1 MWNRFLLNP
10 SAFRAQI
17 VGASLTLVF
26 PAVLA
31 MSCSAASP
39 TGGPNGSGGNNA
51 TGSGGKS
58 AAGGSGPAPC
68 ANMCGTPAACVDVKT
83 DAKNCGACNTVCG
96 TDKPFCV
103 SATCSANCPTPLCN
117 GACVD
122 FTTSASNC
130 GACGTACSA
139 SQTCTAGVC
148 TAIPVGSGGSGSGGG
163 SSTGGGSSSGGS
175 GGGTVVAPP
184 GRNGCVVKAGMIS
197 DFEEGA
203 AVMAPV
209 VIASEGRTGTWG
221 IFNDASKTTEK
232 MTVEASGGTADCD
245 KFALHVTG
253 SGYNDYVGFG
263 MNFAGTGEVPTVY
276 DGAAKQFTGIRFK
289 AKAGSGAD
297 PKSPVRFNI
306 STPFTEDIANPPG
319 ACKVG
324 AKTTEKAERPCYQ
337 HLGKFLPPGTGADQL
352 TTTFKSYTFCFDRDL
367 YPLSLPSN
375 LKPADRDA
383 TAANLLKLQ
392 FQFNQ
397 GKDYSNYPAKGAQ
410 YPLFAKSLPFDFWV
424 DDVEFITGE
433 CSSPVT
439 PSPSNGSPAKAF
451 PQNAGVG
458 SCMPATNA
466 SKFSSAIAKV
476 YANWVKTF
484 VKGKTIVAPE
494 QENHVTSEAMGYGLL
509 IAAAMGDKA
518 QFDAFAEYAGSGLLK
533 WRDDQSGSASD
544 ADLDIAY
551 AYLMANLQWPGAGYD
566 TKSNSVADGIK
577 SSDIVDSVI
586 TGGSMF
592 HDAPYNPSYFAPA
605 WMRKLKGLSDF
616 VAKNYTLVDANVT
629 AGTSGVPT
637 DWADKVTGKPAVAC
651 CGVAVTSDITDGGGA
666 MGYDAARVP
675 WRLGMDVC
683 KDGGNKTSLKA
694 IVDFFAAKY
703 DAGASIDLMKA
714 GWIKSSGA
722 VHPLAVNMQGSYIG
736 PIGVGAMAMG
746 NTVMRDR
753 AFRALLDILESG
765 DYNHTYFPST
775 VGLLSL
781 LALSGNFPTP

>member
-10 SAFRAQI
+10 GAFRAQI

-31 MSCSAASP
+31 MSCSSATPPGS
-39 TGGPNGSGGNNA
+39 PNGSGGNGSGNA
-51 TGSGGKS
+51 TGSGGKTT
-58 AAGGSGPAPC
+58 GSGGTAPVAC
-68 ANMCGTPAACVDVKT
+68 AGLMCNGTCVESSAT
-83 DAKNCGACNTVCG
+83 NCGACGTMCG

-103 SATCSANCPTPLCN
+103 SGACSANCPTALCN
-117 GACVD
+117 GLCVD
-122 FTTSASNC
+122 YQTSASNC
-130 GACGTACSA
+130 GACGTACST

-148 TAIPVGSGGSGSGGG
+148 TAIPVNTGGAGGT

-184 GRNGCVVKAGMIS
+184 GRNGCVVKPGMIS

-263 MNFAGTGEVPTVY
+263 MNFDGTGESPKVY

-306 STPFTEDIANPPG
+306 STPFTEDSANPPG

-324 AKTTEKAERPCYQ
+324 AKTAEKAERPCYQ
-337 HLGKFLPPGTGADQL
+337 HLGKFLPPGTGDGQL

-397 GKDYSNYPAKGAQ
+397 GKDYSGAIPDAKVGYPNFAKGLA
-410 YPLFAKSLPFDFWV
+410 FDFWV

-439 PSPSNGSPAKAF
+439 PSPSNGSPAKPF
-451 PQNAGVG
+451 PQNAAVG
-458 SCMPATNA
+458 KCMPATNA
-466 SKFSSAIAKV
+466 SKFSSNIAKI
-476 YANWVKTF
+476 YANWIKTF
-484 VKGKTIVAPE
+484 VQGNKIVAPE
-494 QENHVTSEAMGYGLL
+494 QSNHVTSEAMGYGMM

-518 QFDAFAEYAGSGLLK
+518 QFDQFAMY
-533 WRDDQSGSASD
+533 
-544 ADLDIAY
+544 
-551 AYLMANLQWPGAGYD
+551 
-566 TKSNSVADGIK
+566 
-577 SSDIVDSVI
+577 
-586 TGGSMF
+586 
-592 HDAPYNPSYFAPA
+592 
-605 WMRKLKGLSDF
+605 
-616 VAKNYTLVDANVT
+616 
-629 AGTSGVPT
+629 
-637 DWADKVTGKPAVAC
+637 VTGRPERWP
-651 CGVAVTSDITDGGGA
+651 DE
-666 MGYDAARVP
+666 
-675 WRLGMDVC
+675 L
-683 KDGGNKTSLKA
+683 
-694 IVDFFAAKY
+694 
-703 DAGASIDLMKA
+703 
-714 GWIKSSGA
+714 
-722 VHPLAVNMQGSYIG
+722 
-736 PIGVGAMAMG
+736 
-746 NTVMRDR
+746 DR
-753 AFRALLDILESG
+753 RHDERFR
-765 DYNHTYFPST
+765 
-775 VGLLSL
+775 
-781 LALSGNFPTP
+781 